1 MKKALITGISGM
13 VGSHL
18 ADLLIEKKIEVYG
31 IVRNTTN
38 HRNIEHIE
46 DRIDLRIGDIKDYSC
61 VLDCMN
67 QVEPNYVFHLAAMS
81 FVPQSFVA
89 SAETLSNNIIGTDNV
104 LKAAP
109 KDAKVVIA
117 GSSEEYGLV
126 LPNEVPIKETNI
138 LRPKSPYGISKIAS
152 DYLGYYYAGLGKHV
166 IRLRCFNTEGPR
178 RHELFVTSS
187 FAKQIVE
194 IEVGKR
200 KEIKVGNLEAIR
212 DFTDV
217 RDVAKA
223 YLLAAEKCVPGE
235 IYNVCSGKGYKIADV
250 LQILIDF
257 SCADEIHVKQNSS
270 LMRKSEVPILLGDS
284 SKFRKQ
290 TDWKPM
296 IPFERTLKDLLDWW
310 RSLIRN

>member
-1 MKKALITGISGM
+1 MKALVTGISGM

-18 ADLLIEKKIEVYG
+18 ADLLIEKKVEVYG

-46 DRIDLRIGDIKDYSC
+46 DKINLRIGDIKDYSC
-61 VLDCMN
+61 VLDYMN
-67 QVEPNYVFHLAAMS
+67 QIKPDYVFHLAAMS

-89 SAETLSNNIIGTDNV
+89 SAETLFNNIIGTDNV

-109 KDAKVVIA
+109 DDAKVVIA

-126 LPNEVPIKETNI
+126 LPHEVPIKETNV
-138 LRPKSPYGISKIAS
+138 LRPKSPYGVSKVAT
-152 DYLGYYYAGLGKHV
+152 DYLGYYYAGLGKPV
-166 IRLRCFNTEGPR
+166 MRLRCFNTEGPR

-194 IEVGKR
+194 VEVGKR
-200 KEIKVGNLEAIR
+200 EEIKVGNLEAVR

-223 YLLAAEKCVPGE
+223 YLLAAEKCIPGE

-250 LQILIDF
+250 LQILLG
-257 SCADEIHVKQNSS
+257 SSYVSEINVKQIPS
-270 LMRKSEVPILLGDS
+270 LMRKSEVPILLGDA

-290 TDWKPM
+290 TSWKPK
-296 IPFERTLKDLLDWW
+296 IPFEETLQNLLEWW
-310 RSLIRN
+310 RSLIQG